1 MGLSELIELP
11 IIPKPGKR
19 SKKHTSPTIYITA
32 PFAQQPQPQAQA
44 AIAPQQLA
52 VPRVCQNDAKVIEL
66 KTELK
71 RAQNDMET
79 AERENHRLQEELKQT
94 TRSKQAADE
103 KTTTELEKAKTQ
115 IHGQNV
121 ALNKWDSMY
130 ENVNKKLTAATT
142 QIEQKTKECETNL
155 QLAESEKTQLQEKIK
170 ETRICQEALAGART
184 QIENEKKSNEQLMQS
199 KGEEIKQYQQNLD
212 AKAKIDQQQ
221 REKLEKKQQEAS
233 DCKNELLDAQNQL
246 KAANVKTK
254 DCEEKLANT
263 LQKQDVYIDHTNIA
277 KNTAQLEAKAQLATK
292 DKETQQYRNALAN
305 EAKKYETA
313 NAKTKD
319 CEEKLAAITQQHT
332 VEGINAVLDQK
343 QLETLKGETKTCREA
358 LARTEA
364 ALNAIKQE
372 ATEYTERCS
381 KQLAAAQEIALQH
394 KTNAENALQSNAAL
408 ATKAN
413 DYNSAIQSLQNEHD
427 QKITSLNAEFAKERI
442 RVKAEVD
449 AALQALQITNSQLN
463 KEKEKQYQTALDKV
477 TGQMTALKEQYE
489 NAISAERVNT
499 MEADSD
505 AKSARLAT
513 EKLSEEMKKQISTIT
528 SIYDEELTQA
538 KTKMS
543 KCADDLQRARDQ
555 INEDEKE
562 RSIIQNEL
570 DFIRADARMYDNL
583 IVPVQTLAT
592 LAEENTETKEILGHT
607 IAFHRVYYLTKIEY
621 LLKQF
626 IPPPESQN
634 IKKSLDEIK
643 TELED
648 VNKFHIDFFS
658 EQSVIMKNMFYIKQ
672 SNFRSSTVAD
682 LLNVMLELQNLHKIV
697 IVLAQLKTS
706 DVHVTKRR
714 RDVES
719 KNVST
724 LVSPYAHPSPM
735 HVSRIPL
742 PEAEEKQ
749 PLSPRVE
756 LLRPKQ
762 KQKLLSASKKIIR
775 PRITR
780 PKK

>member
-79 AERENHRLQEELKQT
+79 TERENHRLQEELKQT

-115 IHGQNV
+115 IHNQNV
-121 ALNKWDSMY
+121 ALNKWNSMY
-130 ENVNKKLTAATT
+130 KNVNKKLTAATT

-199 KGEEIKQYQQNLD
+199 KDEEIKQCQQKLD

-221 REKLEKKQQEAS
+221 QRKELEKKQQEAS
-233 DCKNELLDAQNQL
+233 DCKNELLNAQNQL
-246 KAANVKTK
+246 KAAN
-254 DCEEKLANT
+254 EKLEKT
-263 LQKQDVYIDHTNIA
+263 LQTQNVYMVNTNIA
-277 KNTAQLEAKAQLATK
+277 KNTAQSEAEAKLATK
-292 DKETQQYRNALAN
+292 DKETQQCRDELAN

-313 NAKTKD
+313 NAKTKE
-319 CEEKLAAITQQHT
+319 CEENLAAITRRHT

-372 ATEYTERCS
+372 ATEYTERCRE
-381 KQLAAAQEIALQH
+381 QIA
-394 KTNAENALQSNAAL
+394 KTNAENALQLNAAL

-413 DYNSAIQSLQNEHD
+413 DYDSAIRSLQNEHD
-427 QKITSLNAEFAKERI
+427 QNITSLNAEFAKERI

-449 AALQALQITNSQLN
+449 AALQTLQITNNKLN
-463 KEKEKQYQTALDKV
+463 GEKEKQYQAALDKV
-477 TGQMTALKEQYE
+477 NREMTDLKEQHE
-489 NAISAERVNT
+489 SAISAERANT
-499 MEADSD
+499 IEANSD

-528 SIYDEELTQA
+528 SISEEQLT
-538 KTKMS
+538 
-543 KCADDLQRARDQ
+543 KCADDLQRARNQ

-583 IVPVQTLAT
+583 IVPVQTLAK
-592 LAEENTETKEILGHT
+592 LAENTKTKKILEHT

-658 EQSVIMKNMFYIKQ
+658 EQSVIMKNMLYINQ

-719 KNVST
+719 NNVST
-724 LVSPYAHPSPM
+724 IVSPYAHPSPM
-735 HVSRIPL
+735 HVSRLPL

-749 PLSPRVE
+749 PLSPGVE

-762 KQKLLSASKKIIR
+762 KQKLLSASKKIIS

-780 PKK
+780 PEK